1 MVVKAQGTRNQ
12 CRWHYLPKEEFSDQ
26 WGDRVF
32 YFYIFKCQRF
42 FFYLCSRNCPP
53 CIVTDQ
59 SPPASHSPLT
69 RPGHYGLQCLC
80 ETKMTVVVISVACL
94 EPNRLPGVKWPSLHQ
109 YNPNPE
115 TVSVLLMFTCV
126 RSVCSP
132 DRPALYWA
140 DRQTEW
146 GRPGPGCTSSPEG
159 MNAAADEKQK
169 HRELYSEIF
178 FIYFY
183 SSIWYDVYLYYKW
196 PTILY
201 LNLGYFQGTAID
213 EQQVL

>member
-1 MVVKAQGTRNQ
+1 MYRDRPKSPSITQSTDETRTLRAAMSLWDKNDSCCYQCCMFGTEQ
-12 CRWHYLPKEEFSDQ
+12 
-26 WGDRVF
+26 
-32 YFYIFKCQRF
+32 I
-42 FFYLCSRNCPP
+42 
-53 CIVTDQ
+53 
-59 SPPASHSPLT
+59 T
-69 RPGHYGLQCLC
+69 RC
-80 ETKMTVVVISVACL
+80 KMTIITS
-94 EPNRLPGVKWPSLHQ
+94 
-109 YNPNPE
+109 PNPE

-169 HRELYSEIF
+169 HRELYSEIL